1 MIKKHGMFFA
11 LIASALLVVTGCR
24 NIEMPPSITGQMV
37 TLDSLN
43 VPIPD
48 PMVDSVVAWYRNK
61 LGDEMNQVLA
71 SSAVAMYRSTPEGL
85 LNNFVADL
93 VFDIARQRYV
103 PSDGQPIDFCLLNYG
118 GLRAS
123 LPLGP
128 VTMGNVYE
136 VMPFENEIMV
146 ITLSGQKTWEL
157 FLYLAASRFGMPVS
171 GIQLTIQ
178 DALPA
183 QVLVQ
188 GKPFDRTRNY
198 KVVTSDFLA
207 EGGDQMDF
215 FLNPVNSEVVGIRV
229 REAIVSHMQNQN
241 ALNLELTAKLD
252 GRIKVLD

>member
-1 MIKKHGMFFA
+1 MIKKHGIFFA
-11 LIASALLVVTGCR
+11 LIASALLVITGCR
-24 NIEMPPSITGQMV
+24 RNEMPLSITGQLI
-37 TLDSLN
+37 TLDSIN

-48 PMVDSVVAWYRNK
+48 PTIDSVVAWYRNQ
-61 LGDEMNQVLA
+61 LGDEMIHVLA
-71 SSAVAMYRSTPEGL
+71 TSAMAMYRATPEGL

-123 LPLGP
+123 LPMGP

-171 GIQLTIQ
+171 GIHLTIQ
-178 DALPA
+178 HGLPA

-198 KVVTSDFLA
+198 KIVTSDFLA
-207 EGGDQMDF
+207 KGGDQMDF

-229 REAIVSHMQNQN
+229 REAIVLHMQNQN
-241 ALNLELTAKLD
+241 ALNLELSAKLD
-252 GRIKVLD
+252 GRITVLN